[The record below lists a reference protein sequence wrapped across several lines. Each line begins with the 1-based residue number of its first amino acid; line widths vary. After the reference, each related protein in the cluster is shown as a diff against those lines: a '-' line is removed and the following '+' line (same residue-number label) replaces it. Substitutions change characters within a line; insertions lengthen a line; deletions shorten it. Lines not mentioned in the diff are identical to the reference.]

1 MKRERIGLIDL
12 VPVVARYHMVFVCIA
27 LSNPGNK
34 CLPDARLAPWLELMA
49 GLVPAVE
56 PPHDIH
62 LLRVGCPHSEI
73 GARGAVHCHRVR
85 PEMIVQP
92 DVAAFVKE
100 IQVVIA
106 EQRHVKVQ
114 QRRPPFA
121 GFFRRLVEHAAAS
134 WVFLWRL
141 MGHFGE
147 VPPPTDLRD

>member
-1 MKRERIGLIDL
+1 MQFVNRHRGMKRIAVAARRHPGLIIPFVSQIPDLGSGMRRSLRMKRERIGLIDL

-73 GARGAVHCHRVR
+73 GARG
-85 PEMIVQP
+85 
-92 DVAAFVKE
+92 
-100 IQVVIA
+100 
-106 EQRHVKVQ
+106 
-114 QRRPPFA
+114 
-121 GFFRRLVEHAAAS
+121 
-134 WVFLWRL
+134 
-141 MGHFGE
+141 
-147 VPPPTDLRD
+147 